1 MSKKVK
7 AVSGDTLSRLNRI
20 HPVTNFLFNLMFFI
34 VALACFLPII
44 FILMISITDNN
55 VIRQEGY
62 QVFVTARTF
71 SGDAYK
77 YLWGQRNT
85 ILHALW
91 VSVYVTA
98 IGTVL
103 GVLLTS
109 LMGYVLSR
117 TEHRLNNIL
126 TILVFIP
133 MVFGGGMAAS
143 YVVNSQVLH
152 LSDTMWIL
160 ILPLAVSSF
169 NVTIA
174 RTFFRTTIPDGII
187 ESAKIDGASQW
198 TVFFRIILPISKPVL
213 ATIGLFLA
221 FGYWNDWFQAK
232 LYISNDSLY
241 SLQAMLDQ
249 MQNNLEYLTKNPTA
263 MLATVTDLK
272 RNMPQESVRMAIAF
286 VVAVPI
292 ACVYPFFQKYFISG
306 LTVGAVKG

>member
-1 MSKKVK
+1 MSKKNA

-20 HPVTNFLFNLMFFI
+20 NPATNFLFNLMFLI
-34 VALACFLPII
+34 LALACFLPII
-44 FILMISITDNN
+44 FIFIISITDNN
-55 VIRQEGY
+55 IIRSEGY
-62 QVFVTARTF
+62 QILVTARTF
-71 SGDAYK
+71 SGSAYE
-77 YLWGQRNT
+77 YLWGQRQT
-85 ILHALW
+85 ILNALW

-98 IGTVL
+98 LGTIL
-103 GVLLTS
+103 GVMLTS

-117 TEHRLNNIL
+117 TEHKLNNFL

-133 MVFGGGMAAS
+133 MVFGGGMTAS
-143 YVVNSQVLH
+143 YVINSQVLH

-187 ESAKIDGASQW
+187 ESAKIDGASQL

-232 LYISNDSLY
+232 LYIRNDKLY
-241 SLQAMLDQ
+241 SLQAMLDR
-249 MQNNLEYLTKNPTA
+249 MQQNLDYLTKNPTA
-263 MLATVTDLK
+263 MLATASDLK
-272 RNMPQESVRMAIAF
+272 KNMPQESVRMAIAF

>member
-1 MSKKVK
+1 MSKKNA

-20 HPVTNFLFNLMFFI
+20 NPATNFLFNLMFLI
-34 VALACFLPII
+34 LALACFLPII
-44 FILMISITDNN
+44 FIFIISITDNN
-55 VIRQEGY
+55 IIRSEGY
-62 QVFVTARTF
+62 QILVTAKTF
-71 SGDAYK
+71 SGSAYE
-77 YLWGQRNT
+77 YLWGQRQT
-85 ILHALW
+85 ILNALW
-91 VSVYVTA
+91 VSVYVT
-98 IGTVL
+98 VL
-103 GVLLTS
+103 GTILGVMLTS

-117 TEHRLNNIL
+117 TEHKLNNFL

-133 MVFGGGMAAS
+133 MVFGGGMSAS
-143 YVVNSQVLH
+143 YVINSQLLH

-232 LYISNDSLY
+232 LYIRNDKLY
-241 SLQAMLDQ
+241 SLQAMLDR
-249 MQNNLEYLTKNPTA
+249 MQQNLDYLTKNPTA
-263 MLATVTDLK
+263 MLATASDLK
-272 RNMPQESVRMAIAF
+272 KNMPQESVRMAIAF